1 MQHRCCRKCLLK
13 KRNVNLLFDKQNTRE
28 LNEQKAREYG
38 KRIVDLL
45 AAKQYK
51 EIISAVDE
59 IDESKDVET
68 FEEDLSLFIEWYLDE
83 NQLKIEPYDTTAIS
97 DADEQERF
105 FYNDEDE
112 NDLDFSYEYDLQDTD
127 LTLMLDFIYE
137 DGKYI
142 VIFVDVHQL

>member
-1 MQHRCCRKCLLK
+1 M
-13 KRNVNLLFDKQNTRE
+13 FDKQNTRE

-83 NQLKIEPYDTTAIS
+83 NQLKIEPYDTTAIF

-112 NDLDFSYEYDLQDTD
+112 NDFDFSYEYDLQDTD

-137 DGKYI
+137 DGKYL
-142 VIFVDVHQL
+142 VVFVDVHQL

>member
-1 MQHRCCRKCLLK
+1 M
-13 KRNVNLLFDKQNTRE
+13 FDKQNTRE

-137 DGKYI
+137 DGKYL

>member
-1 MQHRCCRKCLLK
+1 M
-13 KRNVNLLFDKQNTRE
+13 FDKQNTRE

-137 DGKYI
+137 DGKYL
-142 VIFVDVHQL
+142 VVFVDVHQL

>member
-1 MQHRCCRKCLLK
+1 MLIEEKECEFM
-13 KRNVNLLFDKQNTRE
+13 FDKQNTRE

-45 AAKQYK
+45 VAKQYK

-83 NQLKIEPYDTTAIS
+83 NQLKIEPYDTTAIF

-142 VIFVDVHQL
+142 VVFVDVHQL

>member
-1 MQHRCCRKCLLK
+1 MLIEEKECEFM
-13 KRNVNLLFDKQNTRE
+13 FDKQNTRE

-137 DGKYI
+137 DGKYL
-142 VIFVDVHQL
+142 VVFVDVHQL

>member
-1 MQHRCCRKCLLK
+1 M
-13 KRNVNLLFDKQNTRE
+13 FDKQNTRE

-38 KRIVDLL
+38 KKIVDLL

-83 NQLKIEPYDTTAIS
+83 NQLKIEPYDTTAIA

-137 DGKYI
+137 DGKYL
-142 VIFVDVHQL
+142 VVFVDVHQL

>member
-1 MQHRCCRKCLLK
+1 M
-13 KRNVNLLFDKQNTRE
+13 FDKQNTRE

-142 VIFVDVHQL
+142 VVFVDVHQL

>member
-1 MQHRCCRKCLLK
+1 MLIEEKECEFM
-13 KRNVNLLFDKQNTRE
+13 FDKQNTRE

-68 FEEDLSLFIEWYLDE
+68 YEEDLSLFIEWYLDE